1 MKARGR
7 LELYQRGKDQLW
19 TDEHISKY
27 MLAAH
32 LDTSNDAATRSPV
45 SVDRT
50 IGWIMAEAEGR
61 KRVIDLGCGPGIYCE
76 RLAARGLEV
85 TGLDFSAR
93 SIAHAR
99 RSAEDHGLAI
109 GYVEGSYLDAEGLDL
124 GTYDLALC
132 IYCDFGA
139 LVPTEQETF
148 LRNVHG
154 LLDEGGLLFLDV
166 FSFGINKGRKE
177 GKDWSFF
184 PGESFWSPEPH
195 LVLEET
201 RHFPEARAWGTRTIV
216 LEEGGSEREYITW
229 DSYYAPEDIE
239 ALLSRNG
246 FALEAAKK
254 GLVARNDFASDDVL
268 FVKARKG

>member
-7 LELYQRGKDQLW
+7 LELYQRSADNIW
-19 TDEHISKY
+19 TDEHISKQ

-32 LDTSNDAATRSPV
+32 LDTTNDAATRNPV

-50 IGWIMAEAEGR
+50 IDWILAEAEGR
-61 KRVIDLGCGPGIYCE
+61 RRAIDLGCGPGIYCE
-76 RLAARGLEV
+76 KLAARGLKV
-85 TGLDFSAR
+85 TGLDLSAR
-93 SIAHAR
+93 SIGYAR
-99 RSAEDHGLAI
+99 RSAEDRGLSI
-109 GYVEGSYLDAEGLDL
+109 RYVEDSYLETAGLDL
-124 GTYDLALC
+124 GTHDFALC

-139 LVPTEQETF
+139 LVPAEQEAF
-148 LRNVHG
+148 LRNVRG
-154 LLDEGGLLFLDV
+154 LLDEGGLLFFDV
-166 FSFGINKGRKE
+166 FSSGINEGRKE
-177 GKDWSFF
+177 GKDWSLF
-184 PGESFWSPEPH
+184 PGGSFWSPRPH
-195 LVLEET
+195 LVLEES